1 MNMNMNKNSIPHP
14 HSGSSGTFH
23 LSELASR
30 TSQLASEMG
39 FFQRVLL
46 KNHLLRAY
54 YLGFDWSGWIV
65 LIKSEILI
73 TMGMVWPV
81 SSGKWKALFVCHSW
95 LKWNLE
101 MLVLRRKTSWSK
113 GEATMNWT
121 RIILWHI
128 TTQIV

>member
-1 MNMNMNKNSIPHP
+1 MCKGMKKMNMNKNSITHP

-54 YLGFDWSGWIV
+54 YLGFD
-65 LIKSEILI
+65 
-73 TMGMVWPV
+73 
-81 SSGKWKALFVCHSW
+81 
-95 LKWNLE
+95 
-101 MLVLRRKTSWSK
+101 
-113 GEATMNWT
+113 
-121 RIILWHI
+121 
-128 TTQIV
+128 

>member
-1 MNMNMNKNSIPHP
+1 MNKNSITNP

-73 TMGMVWPV
+73 LNGGNGLAGEFWQMESP
-81 SSGKWKALFVCHSW
+81 LRLPFVAEVEFGNVGFEE
-95 LKWNLE
+95 KNLLE
-101 MLVLRRKTSWSK
+101 QRRSNN
-113 GEATMNWT
+113 ELNPHNFMAYYHADC
-121 RIILWHI
+121 LD
-128 TTQIV
+128 